1 MEAAELAFRLVQALK
16 ARQMH
21 ISTAESCTGGMI
33 AAALTEVEGA
43 SQVFELGVVS
53 YSDDIKNRVLQVSEK
68 TLEKFTV
75 YSAATAVEMI
85 SGVLQLGGADF
96 AVAVTGLAGPSGGT
110 AERPVGL
117 VYIAVGNDRDLQVRK
132 FNFPGNRSNIRRQ
145 ALENAL
151 QMALDYVQN
160 L

>member
-16 ARQMH
+16 VRELH

-33 AAALTEVEGA
+33 AAALTEVEGS

>member
-1 MEAAELAFRLVQALK
+1 MEATELALRLVQALK
-16 ARQMH
+16 VRELH

-75 YSAATAVEMI
+75 YSAATAAEMI
-85 SGVLQLGGADF
+85 SGVLRLGGADL
-96 AVAVTGLAGPSGGT
+96 AVAVTGLAGPGGGT